1 MKLTTERLT
10 ISVATV
16 VDIPFL
22 LQLLNSEGWKKYIGD
37 RNVYTL
43 EEAEVY
49 FSTRWVG
56 KMANNPH
63 CGMYIIKLH
72 DGTRVGTNSLVQRD
86 FLDSVDIG
94 YAFLDEH
101 GGKGYGTEA
110 TKAFLDY
117 VTNDLGYE
125 KVMGF
130 CLTSHPASMRI
141 MEKLGMTKGEAFM
154 DKGEECVLYSISKT
168 LG

>member
-1 MKLTTERLT
+1 MLLTTKRLT
-10 ISVATV
+10 ISIATAE
-16 VDIPFL
+16 DIPFL

-37 RNVYTL
+37 RNVHTL

-56 KMANNPH
+56 MMSNPH

-86 FLDSVDIG
+86 FLDTVDIG

-101 GGKGYGTEA
+101 GGKGYATEA
-110 TKAFLDY
+110 TSIFLDY
-117 VTNDLGYE
+117 VMNDLGYQ
-125 KVMGF
+125 KVLGF

-141 MEKLGMTKGEAFM
+141 MDKLGMTKGEAFM
-154 DKGEECVLYSISKT
+154 DKGEECVLYSIEK
-168 LG
+168 L